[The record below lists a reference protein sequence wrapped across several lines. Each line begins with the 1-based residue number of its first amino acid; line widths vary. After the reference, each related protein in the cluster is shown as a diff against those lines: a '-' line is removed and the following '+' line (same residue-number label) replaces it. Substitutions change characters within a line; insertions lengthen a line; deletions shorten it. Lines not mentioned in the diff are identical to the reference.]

1 MPVLMHLLPGT
12 KVLERGQVYRARTEV
27 LMHEKDA
34 RIAEL
39 EAEVHSL
46 LALLVQKYKY

>member
-1 MPVLMHLLPGT
+1 LPVLMHLLPGT